1 MNWNTQLEECKK
13 YDFALEVIRIKDI
26 NATPY
31 KISEVPKML
40 SNITEDIY
48 PISFNQTEILITHDF
63 DYNYNLIK
71 NTLSDINIL
80 ISRLKYNKDF
90 TDIASFI
97 AIE

>member
-1 MNWNTQLEECKK
+1 MRF
-13 YDFALEVIRIKDI
+13 FALEVIRIKDI

-48 PISFNQTEILITHDF
+48 LFHLTRQKFLYPRF